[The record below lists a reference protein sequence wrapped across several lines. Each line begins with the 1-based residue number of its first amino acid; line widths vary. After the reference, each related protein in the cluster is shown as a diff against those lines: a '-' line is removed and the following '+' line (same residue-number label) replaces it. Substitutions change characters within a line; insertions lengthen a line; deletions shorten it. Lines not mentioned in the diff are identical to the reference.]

1 MRAKAREVAFKKIYE
16 SLFISN
22 DDIDVFFDM
31 EKLEDKNDQNF
42 ANELIGF
49 YVQNK
54 DNIESLIKK
63 YLKDYD
69 LDRVYKIDRAIICL
83 AISEYVYQKQT
94 PKAVV
99 INECVSLAKKF
110 GTDKSYA
117 FVNAILK
124 SIFEEVDG
132 Q

>member
-1 MRAKAREVAFKKIYE
+1 MRVKAREVAFKKIYE

-22 DDIDVFFDM
+22 DDIDIFFDM
-31 EKLEDKNDQNF
+31 EKLEEKDDQDF
-42 ANELIGF
+42 ACKLVEL
-49 YVQNK
+49 YTQNK
-54 DNIESLIKK
+54 EDIESMIKK
-63 YLKDYD
+63 YLKGYE

-94 PKAVV
+94 PKAIV
-99 INECVSLAKKF
+99 INESVNLAKKF

-124 SIFEEVDG
+124 AIFEEVDG
-132 Q
+132 K